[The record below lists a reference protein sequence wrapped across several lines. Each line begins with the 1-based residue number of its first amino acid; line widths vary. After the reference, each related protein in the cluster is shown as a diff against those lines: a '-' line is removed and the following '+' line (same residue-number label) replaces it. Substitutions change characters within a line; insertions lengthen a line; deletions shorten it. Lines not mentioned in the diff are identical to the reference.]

1 MGLSAQDILEY
12 TPLSQDN
19 RKLFNRW
26 QFYHLS
32 YSWLSLFTLSKK
44 VQKLSDTSKIIKHIP
59 KFLRK
64 LILIPKK

>member
-32 YSWLSLFTLSKK
+32 YSWLSLFSLSKK
-44 VQKLSDTSKIIKHIP
+44 VQKHDTSKIIKHIP
-59 KFLRK
+59 KF
-64 LILIPKK
+64 